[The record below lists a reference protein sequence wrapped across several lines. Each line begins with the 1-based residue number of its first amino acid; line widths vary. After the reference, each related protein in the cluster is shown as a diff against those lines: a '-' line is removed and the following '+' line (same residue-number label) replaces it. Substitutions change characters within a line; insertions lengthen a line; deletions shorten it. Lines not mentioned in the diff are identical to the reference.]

1 MFEET
6 TPGRKRLRRA
16 FVTGVAVIVPAVI
29 TLAVL
34 GFVFNAIY
42 NYLDAFSSAVVP
54 LSSRVSVPV
63 FGSISRQLV
72 VEVATP
78 FVFVASLLVLGIAV
92 ESTRYGERA
101 VEYTHYA
108 IERVP
113 GVGSVY
119 RGFRQMSDAMLES
132 DEGNFREVVLVEF
145 PTEGTYTLAF
155 VTSATPEAV
164 SGPTGSDEMRTLF
177 MPMAPNPVMGGHVVF
192 VPEDRIVEVDLSVEQ
207 GLRAVVTSGVA
218 LEGAAEDVDGVSAEG
233 MHATDTTTH
242 LRDGL
247 DSDWEMAAAAGD
259 AAEST
264 EDVDRGSTGGV
275 GRESTDED
283 AAGPGGDDATEP
295 DSADAT
301 GRTDTTEGPDR

>member
-164 SGPTGSDEMRTLF
+164 TSPIGTDEMRTLF

-218 LEGAAEDVDGVSAEG
+218 LEGAAEGIDGVSTEG
-233 MHATDTTTH
+233 LHATDTTTH

-247 DSDWEMAAAAGD
+247 DSDWEMATAADD
-259 AAEST
+259 AAST
-264 EDVDRGSTGGV
+264 EDEPADSAVAD
-275 GRESTDED
+275 
-283 AAGPGGDDATEP
+283 GPEP
-295 DSADAT
+295 DSDDGAETDSD
-301 GRTDTTEGPDR
+301 DTTDRGDASGGSVR

>member
-6 TPGRKRLRRA
+6 PPGRKRLRRA
-16 FVTGVAVIVPAVI
+16 FVTGIAVIVPAVI

-42 NYLDAFSSAVVP
+42 DYLDAFSSAVVP
-54 LSSRVSVPV
+54 LSSRVSVPL

-78 FVFVASLLVLGIAV
+78 LVFVASLLVLGIAV